1 MGNKPHTHQSF
12 FSTTIPFLSAN
23 LRFPLVWNE
32 TLINMTFGSRELM
45 LSVLHVK
52 FRLFWKKRLLPRLGN
67 GKWIYY
73 ANTRGGTTGE
83 TDADFG
89 LKSWFMFR
97 KSRNTHFR
105 KGQWYKEICSRW
117 QLKSCWHL
125 KQSISD
131 CRFCIGTNHCKN
143 IGSNFH

>member
-1 MGNKPHTHQSF
+1 MF
-12 FSTTIPFLSAN
+12 
-23 LRFPLVWNE
+23 
-32 TLINMTFGSRELM
+32 INMTFGSRELM

-89 LKSWFMFR
+89 LKS
-97 KSRNTHFR
+97 
-105 KGQWYKEICSRW
+105 
-117 QLKSCWHL
+117 
-125 KQSISD
+125 
-131 CRFCIGTNHCKN
+131 
-143 IGSNFH
+143 